1 MRSRSFPN
9 RICTYAHSTTSSS
22 PIEGKEGSEVGEI
35 ECVIFRFALRNVF
48 RPRRQEEKQRRRGER
63 RPLYTFHFV
72 LSLASITLRCRV
84 GIHIRLTVWR
94 EEEDGVRG
102 KEGKQINDL
111 LIGRGKFA
119 FLEGLLAFIPTLQ
132 QKGIEKLNYMNLSS
146 LNRVE

>member
-22 PIEGKEGSEVGEI
+22 PIGGKEGSEVGEI

-84 GIHIRLTVWR
+84 GGIHIRLTVWR

-111 LIGRGKFA
+111 RRGKFA
-119 FLEGLLAFIPTLQ
+119 FLEGLLAFIPTLG
-132 QKGIEKLNYMNLSS
+132 QKGIETLNYMNLSS